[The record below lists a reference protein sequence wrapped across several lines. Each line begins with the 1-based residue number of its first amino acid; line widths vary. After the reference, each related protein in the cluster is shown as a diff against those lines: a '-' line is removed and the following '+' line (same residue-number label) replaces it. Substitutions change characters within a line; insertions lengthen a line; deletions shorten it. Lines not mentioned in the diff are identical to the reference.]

1 MRTQTDDF
9 YFLIFYY
16 YYYYYLL
23 NSQGFINKSSYKSYD
38 THSLIQISYPTE
50 PMQMCL
56 WISIKTSEVSLI
68 QQMSQRIQISNDI
81 QDVKQTNDM
90 QTIVRCNHAQST
102 T

>member
-56 WISIKTSEVSLI
+56 
-68 QQMSQRIQISNDI
+68 
-81 QDVKQTNDM
+81 
-90 QTIVRCNHAQST
+90 
-102 T
+102 